1 MKKTLRDNKRWFIG
15 LGIGV
20 LAAVI
25 FPQVVRIRFVW
36 NLLSLILVW
45 AIVGMGW
52 NVIGGVLRTGF
63 QRTQPVLRHRS
74 LYGGACGILFQ
85 NQPLDF
91 HMDWSRYFHADCV
104 YSGKTSP
111 AAEGTCICHI
121 HHGAGRVHQNHIHQ
135 LEMVRRRHRRL
146 YLFKRCE

>member
-36 NLLSLILVW
+36 NLFVPDSGLGNCGHGLERNRWI
-45 AIVGMGW
+45 
-52 NVIGGVLRTGF
+52 LRTGF
-63 QRTQPVLRHRS
+63 QRTQPVLWHRS
-74 LYGGACGILFQ
+74 LYGGACRILFQ
-85 NQPLDF
+85 NQPMDF
-91 HMDWSRYFHADCV
+91 HMDWSWHFHAHCI

-111 AAEGTCICHI
+111 EAEGTCICHI
-121 HHGAGRVHQNHIHQ
+121 HHGSGGMYQNHIHQ
-135 LEMVRRRHRRL
+135 LEMVRGRHRSL